1 MKVNFMYYILK
12 GDAVMRKVYLDYSA
26 TTPVKQE
33 VLNEMIPY
41 FTEKFG
47 NPSSLYEI
55 GAEAKEAITK
65 ARGQVADLI
74 GAKPQEVIFT
84 SCGSESDNWALIS
97 TAHWKQAKGN
107 HIITTKIEHHA
118 ILHTCKAL
126 EKEGFEVTYL
136 CVGPDGR
143 IDLNELEA
151 AITDKTILIS
161 IMMVNNEM
169 GAIQPIKEA
178 AAIAKEH
185 GILFHTD
192 AVQAAGNVPIDVS
205 DLGVDMLSLSSHKI
219 YGPKGIGAMY
229 IRKGVALPAFLHG
242 GAQEMRKR
250 AGTENVPYIVGF
262 GKAAELAGEILDE
275 HIEKLTELRDYF
287 IAQVLEKIPY
297 VDING
302 GMEHR
307 HPGNANLAFNFIEG
321 ESLLLMLDYHGISV
335 STGSAC
341 SSKSLEPSHVL
352 SALGMPVEK
361 IHGSLRFTV
370 GDFTTKED
378 LDYTVECLAKIVERL
393 RMMSPISAEKGW
405 N

>member
-1 MKVNFMYYILK
+1 
-12 GDAVMRKVYLDYSA
+12 MRKVYLDYSA

-97 TAHWKQAKGN
+97 TAHWKRVKGN

-136 CVGPDGR
+136 SVGPDGR

>member
-1 MKVNFMYYILK
+1 
-12 GDAVMRKVYLDYSA
+12 MRKVYLDYSA

-97 TAHWKQAKGN
+97 TAHWKQAMGN

-126 EKEGFEVTYL
+126 ENEGFEVTYL
-136 CVGPDGR
+136 GVGPDGR

-192 AVQAAGNVPIDVS
+192 AVQAAGNVHIDVS